1 MRFMN
6 RAGSRARATRTAA
19 AVAAVLSLAFTATA
33 CGDDGSSTGE
43 EGSGKGTITFWDN
56 NGGPRTKVWKKII
69 AEFEAKN
76 PDIKVKYV
84 PIPITNVQSKYDTA
98 IQSGG
103 DSLPDV
109 GGVGTAYLANLAAQG
124 ALDPVTDRIEDSP
137 LKGKLIKNMVD
148 SVRAA
153 GGDEKELFSVPTSAN
168 QGTLWY
174 RTDLF
179 KSAGLPA
186 PTTWDAFYK
195 AAGKLT
201 DKGKNKF
208 GFTLR
213 GGAGSVA
220 QALDMMYAQSGISSF
235 WDGDKTTL
243 NDPKNV
249 EALEKYVALF
259 KKVTPSADLNNDFA
273 KMVAQFDQGDIGMLQ
288 HNLGSYVDHVKQLG
302 KEKIAG
308 IPLPPSKDGSARTIV
323 SNPVDGLGLFKAS
336 KNKAAA
342 WKFIEFAA
350 SPEMNSLWN
359 EDVGA
364 IPANVGAADDAWISK
379 APPTKAALES
389 LNDPQT
395 KVVQLPYYL
404 PDWNNISKADNE
416 PSFQK
421 VLLGQMTAKSFCD
434 KVAKELNTAQAD
446 WKKHQ

>member
-1 MRFMN
+1 MN
-6 RAGSRARATRTAA
+6 PRTRRAPRAA
-19 AVAAVLSLAFTATA
+19 AALAAVLTLALTATA
-33 CGDDGSSTGE
+33 CGDDGSSSGE

-56 NGGPRTKVWKKII
+56 NGGPRTKIWKRII
-69 AEFEAKN
+69 ARFEDRY
-76 PDIKVKYV
+76 PDITVTYV
-84 PIPITNVQSKYDTA
+84 PIPITHVQSKYDTA

-109 GGVGTAYLANLAAQG
+109 GGVGTAYLANLVAQG
-124 ALDPVTDRIEDSP
+124 ALDPVTDRIDDSA
-137 LKGKLIKNMVD
+137 LKGKLIENMVE

-153 GGDEKELFSVPTSAN
+153 GGDDEELYSVPTSAN

-179 KSAGLPA
+179 AAAKLPA
-186 PTTWDAFYK
+186 PDTWEHFYK
-195 AAGKLT
+195 AAEELT
-201 DKGKNKF
+201 DRGANRF

-213 GGAGSVA
+213 GGAGSIA
-220 QALDMMYAQSGISSF
+220 QALEMMYAQSGIPSF
-235 WDGDKTTL
+235 WKGDTTTL
-243 NDPKNV
+243 NDPENV
-249 EALEKYVALF
+249 AALEKYVALF
-259 KKVTPSADLNNDFA
+259 KKVTPAADLNNDFA

-288 HNLGSYVDHVKQLG
+288 HNLGSYADHVRLLG
-302 KEKIAG
+302 KDKIAG
-308 IPLPPSKDGSARTIV
+308 IPLPPSRAGAARTIV
-323 SNPVDGLGLFKAS
+323 SHPVDGLGLFKAS

-364 IPANVGAADDAWISK
+364 IPANVGASDDDWIAK

-389 LNDPQT
+389 LNDPRT

-421 VLLGQMTAKSFCD
+421 VLLGRMTAKAFCD
-434 KVAKELNTAQAD
+434 KVAKELNAAQAD
-446 WKKHQ
+446 WKKHRG

>member
-1 MRFMN
+1 MN
-6 RAGSRARATRTAA
+6 PRTRRTTRTATALA
-19 AVAAVLSLAFTATA
+19 ALLALTATA
-33 CGDDGSSTGE
+33 CGDDGSTTGE
-43 EGSGKGTITFWDN
+43 EGAGKGTITFWDN
-56 NGGPRTKVWKKII
+56 NGAPRTKVWKRII
-69 AEFEAKN
+69 AKFEDKY
-76 PDIKVKYV
+76 PDITVKYV

-109 GGVGTAYLANLAAQG
+109 GGVGTAYLANLVAQG
-124 ALDPVTDRIEDSP
+124 ALDPVTDRIDDSA

-153 GGDEKELFSVPTSAN
+153 GGEDQELYSVPTSAN

-179 KSAGLPA
+179 AAAKLPA
-186 PTTWDAFYK
+186 PDSWERFYK
-195 AAGKLT
+195 AADELT
-201 DKGKNKF
+201 DKGGNKF

-213 GGAGSVA
+213 GGAGSIA
-220 QALDMMYAQSGISSF
+220 QALDMMYAQSGIASF

-243 NDPKNV
+243 NDPRNV
-249 EALEKYVALF
+249 AALEKYIALF
-259 KKVTPSADLNNDFA
+259 KKVTPAADLNNDFA

-288 HNLGSYVDHVKQLG
+288 HNLGSYVDHVRLLG

-308 IPLPPSKDGSARTIV
+308 IPLPPSRAGAPRTIV

-342 WKFIEFAA
+342 WKFIAFAA

-364 IPANVGAADDAWISK
+364 IPANVGAADDDWIAA

-389 LNDPQT
+389 LNDPRT

-416 PSFQK
+416 PGFQK
-421 VLLGQMTAKSFCD
+421 VLLGEMTAKAFCD
-434 KVAKELNTAQAD
+434 KVADELNAAQAD
-446 WKKHQ
+446 WQKHQG

>member
-1 MRFMN
+1 MKSRRR
-6 RAGSRARATRTAA
+6 RAPHTATALAA
-19 AVAAVLSLAFTATA
+19 LLTLALTATA
-33 CGDDGSSTGE
+33 CGDDGSTTGE

-56 NGGPRTKVWKKII
+56 NGGPRTKVWKRII
-69 AEFEAKN
+69 AKFEDKY
-76 PDIKVKYV
+76 PDITVKYV

-109 GGVGTAYLANLAAQG
+109 GGVGTAYLANLVAQG
-124 ALDPVTDRIEDSP
+124 ALDPVTDRIDDSA

-153 GGDEKELFSVPTSAN
+153 GGEDQELYSVPTSAN

-179 KSAGLPA
+179 AAAKLPA
-186 PTTWDAFYK
+186 PDSWERFYK
-195 AAGKLT
+195 AADELT
-201 DKGKNKF
+201 DKGGNKF

-213 GGAGSVA
+213 GGAGSIA
-220 QALDMMYAQSGISSF
+220 QALDMMYAQSGIASF

-243 NDPKNV
+243 NDPRNV
-249 EALEKYVALF
+249 AALEKYIALF
-259 KKVTPSADLNNDFA
+259 KKVTPAADLNNDFA

-288 HNLGSYVDHVKQLG
+288 HNLGSYADHVRLLG

-308 IPLPPSKDGSARTIV
+308 IPLPPSRAGAPRTIV

-342 WKFIEFAA
+342 WKFIAFAA

-364 IPANVGAADDAWISK
+364 IPANVGAADDDWIAE

-389 LNDPQT
+389 LNDPRT
-395 KVVQLPYYL
+395 KVVQLPYHL

-416 PSFQK
+416 PGFQK
-421 VLLGQMTAKSFCD
+421 VLLGEMTAKAFCD
-434 KVAKELNTAQAD
+434 KVADELNAAQAD
-446 WKKHQ
+446 WQKHQG

>member
-1 MRFMN
+1 MKQRPPHR
-6 RAGSRARATRTAA
+6 RAGATRTAA
-19 AVAAVLSLAFTATA
+19 AVAAVLTLALTATA
-33 CGDDGSSTGE
+33 CGDDGSTSGE

-69 AEFEAKN
+69 SEFEAKN

-124 ALDPVTDRIEDSP
+124 ALDPVGDRIEDSP

-153 GGDEKELFSVPTSAN
+153 GGDENELFSVPTSAN

-179 KSAGLPA
+179 TSAGLPA

-195 AAGKLT
+195 AADELT
-201 DKGKNKF
+201 DKSKNKF

-213 GGAGSVA
+213 GGAGSIA

-259 KKVTPSADLNNDFA
+259 KKVTPAADLNNDFA

-302 KEKIAG
+302 KDKIAG
-308 IPLPPSKDGSARTIV
+308 IPLPPSKAGSARTIV

-350 SPEMNSLWN
+350 SPKMNSLWN

-421 VLLGQMTAKSFCD
+421 VLLGQMTAKAFCD
-434 KVAKELNTAQAD
+434 KVAGELNKAQAD

>member
-1 MRFMN
+1 MKSRRR
-6 RAGSRARATRTAA
+6 RAPHTATALAA
-19 AVAAVLSLAFTATA
+19 LLTLALTATA
-33 CGDDGSSTGE
+33 CGDDGSTTGE

-56 NGGPRTKVWKKII
+56 NGGPRTKVWKRII
-69 AEFEAKN
+69 AKFEDKY
-76 PDIKVKYV
+76 PDITVKYV

-109 GGVGTAYLANLAAQG
+109 GGVGTAYLANLVAQG
-124 ALDPVTDRIEDSP
+124 ALDPVTDRIDDSA

-153 GGDEKELFSVPTSAN
+153 GGEDQELYSVPTSAN

-179 KSAGLPA
+179 AAAKLPA
-186 PTTWDAFYK
+186 PDSWERFYK
-195 AAGKLT
+195 AADELT
-201 DKGKNKF
+201 DKGGNKF

-213 GGAGSVA
+213 GGAGSIA
-220 QALDMMYAQSGISSF
+220 QALDMMYAQSGIASF

-243 NDPKNV
+243 NDPRNV
-249 EALEKYVALF
+249 AALEKYIALF
-259 KKVTPSADLNNDFA
+259 KKVTPAADLNNDFA

-288 HNLGSYVDHVKQLG
+288 HNLGSYVDHVRLLG

-308 IPLPPSKDGSARTIV
+308 IPLPPSRAGAPRTIV

-342 WKFIEFAA
+342 WKFIAFAA

-364 IPANVGAADDAWISK
+364 IPANVGAADDDWIAE

-389 LNDPQT
+389 LNDPRT
-395 KVVQLPYYL
+395 KVVQLPYHL

-416 PSFQK
+416 PGFQK
-421 VLLGQMTAKSFCD
+421 VLLGEMTAKAFCD
-434 KVAKELNTAQAD
+434 KVADELNAAQAD
-446 WKKHQ
+446 WQKHQG

>member
-1 MRFMN
+1 MKSRRR
-6 RAGSRARATRTAA
+6 RAPHTATALAA
-19 AVAAVLSLAFTATA
+19 LLTVALTATA
-33 CGDDGSSTGE
+33 CGDDGSTTGE

-56 NGGPRTKVWKKII
+56 NGGPRTNVWKRII
-69 AEFEAKN
+69 AKFEDKY
-76 PDIKVKYV
+76 PDITVKYV

-109 GGVGTAYLANLAAQG
+109 GGVGTAYLANLVAQG
-124 ALDPVTDRIEDSP
+124 ALDPVTDRIDDSA

-153 GGDEKELFSVPTSAN
+153 GGADQELYSVPTSAN

-179 KSAGLPA
+179 AAAKLPA
-186 PTTWDAFYK
+186 PDSWERFYK
-195 AAGKLT
+195 AADELT
-201 DKGKNKF
+201 DKGGNEF

-213 GGAGSVA
+213 GGAGSIA
-220 QALDMMYAQSGISSF
+220 QALDMMYAQSGIASF
-235 WDGDKTTL
+235 WDGDRTTL
-243 NDPKNV
+243 NDPRNV
-249 EALEKYVALF
+249 AALEKYIALF
-259 KKVTPSADLNNDFA
+259 KKVTPAADLNNDFA

-288 HNLGSYVDHVKQLG
+288 HNLGSYVDHVRLLG

-308 IPLPPSKDGSARTIV
+308 IPLPPSRAGAPRTIV

-342 WKFIEFAA
+342 WKFIAFAA

-364 IPANVGAADDAWISK
+364 IPANVGAADDDWIAE

-389 LNDPQT
+389 LNDPRT

-416 PSFQK
+416 PGFQK
-421 VLLGQMTAKSFCD
+421 VLLGKMTAKAFCD
-434 KVAKELNTAQAD
+434 KVADELNAAQAD
-446 WKKHQ
+446 WQKHQG